1 MHGLRDGEAICG
13 TRLYSKRKAG
23 WNSAKEKKCWCKL
36 SVAYRLPPPAAEE
49 LAALA
54 ERLANLPPTTRL
66 NWSDSWSE
74 RDLQEFTRES
84 IRRLED
90 DERDP
95 NR

>member
-1 MHGLRDGEAICG
+1 MEL
-13 TRLYSKRKAG
+13 SKR
-23 WNSAKEKKCWCKL
+23 EEVL
-36 SVAYRLPPPAAEE
+36 VQTFRRLPPAAAEE

-66 NWSDSWSE
+66 NSSDSWSE
-74 RDLQEFTRES
+74 SDLQEFTRES

-95 NR
+95 TR